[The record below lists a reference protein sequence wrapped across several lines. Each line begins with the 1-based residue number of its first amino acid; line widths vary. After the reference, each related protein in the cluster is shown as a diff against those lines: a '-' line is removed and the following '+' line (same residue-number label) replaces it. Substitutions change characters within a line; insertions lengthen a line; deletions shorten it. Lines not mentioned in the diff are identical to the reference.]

1 MLSPIALR
9 VYSYTLKCFCMLIL
23 LTTVPSPYSVIVS
36 SYSSP
41 SLTERTGIHG
51 IVICTVELSP
61 HVTESEVSLITVSA
75 RLIHNGTREHLPTM
89 SAPKGTTYTFS
100 ALIQS
105 FQPNN
110 NGEYVCT
117 ATVSPHTS
125 SQLIIGNGTRTGM
138 AVISLGTCTMH
149 NI

>member
-1 MLSPIALR
+1 MVYVRQFPI
-9 VYSYTLKCFCMLIL
+9 CMHA
-23 LTTVPSPYSVIVS
+23 VPSPSSVIVAS
-36 SYSSP
+36 DP
-41 SLTERTGIHG
+41 SFIESTGLHV
-51 IVICTVELSP
+51 IVLCTVELSP
-61 HVTESEVSLITVSA
+61 LVTESEVSLITVSA
-75 RLIHNGTREHLPTM
+75 QLIHNGTRELSLTT

-105 FQPNN
+105 FQRNN

-138 AVISLGTCTMH
+138 AVISLGTCTCTT
-149 NI
+149 